1 MSLVTTE
8 PQSLPPSLEQKAVP
22 SPGQGEILRTEAV
35 STGLN
40 WREILRPEIPQNP
53 QNVRQMAEA
62 MRQAQQEQS
71 IEVSPQALT
80 TGRYL
85 MQEMGL
91 MIGNI
96 CKDNNNNNII
106 NIQTDSLFGLAEQLQ
121 KAFNLYGI
129 KVDFTKP
136 ELVQQAVDQLFEKNP
151 KLALSIAVAYSE
163 KKLEIISKA
172 YQITRGEKIEEEKKD
187 EQEKKEQGIPDEAKD
202 KLKQLRTYTRKV
214 KINLNTGE
222 VSVVDIDLSDE
233 ELAAELKSKGVKK
246 PYRFTLNPFRLFGI
260 LNRDYKPK
268 EVRQMLQ
275 QLGANIGEVG
285 EFYLEFS
292 EGKDQQGEV
301 IQIDSLDENEKTFLQ
316 QLGLIEGNNRFT
328 LTPQTDPQAIEK
340 QNQFIANLASQITE
354 ITSLRGEFFRL
365 TGLPQSEISKYL
377 LDVAIQDP
385 KIKAVLERIG
395 GTPLTDLL
403 TKIKDQQSQEAKRQL
418 QERKTELTIQRLKA
432 RKKELEK
439 KLEKA
444 KEREGRE
451 SGGEDKKEEDIST
464 SSGLLEALKK
474 QLRGIRK
481 LPEGIDLKNDSSLI
495 NFEETLEVLETE
507 KIKLSRKV
515 KRLEELEEQIN
526 SLYGELSKVDFSSR
540 EITHTDG
547 RIEVVSQKPEDHPVN
562 RRIQRLQKQ
571 YDSLLGDKK
580 LEDLQEELD
589 ELSSQYSKNED
600 FLKKTI
606 TINGQTRTVQEWIEE
621 YRRLKFQETTEKGSG
636 EGQSNEER
644 RSVKEIQRD
653 LNAVEVLLGYYSVEA
668 QNARGERIASYSGG
682 IEVPFDW
689 ELVNPKVKELLVKFS
704 IEIGLDVID
713 KDTYELTNPNND
725 DFKNMY
731 RQIYILFGPDFVQGV
746 LGDSVIRELSGSIT
760 VQDVLDFLDLS
771 VDPYY
776 LALQNDYLENL
787 FDNFIKRINNG
798 RNFDDLFRQP
808 ASKQS
813 QP

>member
-1 MSLVTTE
+1 MSFVTAE

-40 WREILRPEIPQNP
+40 WREILRPEIPQSP

-96 CKDNNNNNII
+96 CKDNNNII

-121 KAFNLYGI
+121 NAFNLYGI

-172 YQITRGEKIEEEKKD
+172 YQITRGEKIEEEKKGK
-187 EQEKKEQGIPDEAKD
+187 QEKKEQGIPDETKD

-222 VSVVDIDLSDE
+222 VSVVNIGLSDE
-233 ELAAELKSKGVKK
+233 ELQEQAAKK
-246 PYRFTLNPFRLFGI
+246 GI
-260 LNRDYKPK
+260 LKQAKIVGIPLPWKNKYSSEEIK
-268 EVRQMLQ
+268 QMLKQ
-275 QLGANIGEVG
+275 VGENIGEVG

-292 EGKDQQGEV
+292 ERKDQQGQV
-301 IQIDSLDENEKTFLQ
+301 IQNGILDENEKTFLQ

-328 LTPQTDPQAIEK
+328 LTPQTDSKAIEK

-432 RKKELEK
+432 RKRELEK
-439 KLEKA
+439 ELEKA

-451 SGGEDKKEEDIST
+451 SGGEQDSGEKLTLNSISQELQSQLGELGIIADQDVLTLEHFTDPKKVAELRRHISQKTFLELEISSIKEEKREIAELLREKSKERFEVLSQSREVVQNNTIIRQADQDIVRNTLENIEQEIKELKGKQQQIEKRQQEINQKILEIKKS
-464 SSGLLEALKK
+464 EALLNEIERAKK
-474 QLRGIRK
+474 
-481 LPEGIDLKNDSSLI
+481 
-495 NFEETLEVLETE
+495 
-507 KIKLSRKV
+507 
-515 KRLEELEEQIN
+515 
-526 SLYGELSKVDFSSR
+526 
-540 EITHTDG
+540 
-547 RIEVVSQKPEDHPVN
+547 
-562 RRIQRLQKQ
+562 
-571 YDSLLGDKK
+571 
-580 LEDLQEELD
+580 D
-589 ELSSQYSKNED
+589 ERV
-600 FLKKTI
+600 I
-606 TINGQTRTVQEWIEE
+606 INGQEKTLEEWLDE
-621 YRRLKFQETTEKGSG
+621 YRRLKAQEQLENRSG
-636 EGQSNEER
+636 QRQLNEQR
-644 RSVKEIQRD
+644 RSVEEIQRD

-668 QNARGERIASYSGG
+668 QNARGKRIAQHSLSVLDWDLVSPVIKERLLKQNNLIINETTGQLEEPSLTQYNKLIRVLQVVFGEEFLTQEEDYQLEELGG
-682 IEVPFDW
+682 ITVGQ
-689 ELVNPKVKELLVKFS
+689 V
-704 IEIGLDVID
+704 IE
-713 KDTYELTNPNND
+713 
-725 DFKNMY
+725 F
-731 RQIYILFGPDFVQGV
+731 
-746 LGDSVIRELSGSIT
+746 
-760 VQDVLDFLDLS
+760 
-771 VDPYY
+771 
-776 LALQNDYLENL
+776 LQNINLEQVISGKERL
-787 FDNFIKRINNG
+787 MRIIDSFRQRVNNG
-798 RNFDDLFRQP
+798 KDFDDLFRQP